1 MDITVRI
8 EAQTYFGAR
17 HGLETLSQMINYDEL
32 TGALITYNRAHVED
46 APEYAHRGL
55 LIDTSRNYFNMD
67 ILRNIIDGM
76 SYNKLNVFHWHLTD
90 THSFPLKL
98 KSVPELAF
106 YGAYSP
112 EKTYSAEDVRG
123 FVEYAR
129 VRGVKV
135 VPEFDAPAH
144 VGNGWQF
151 AEKKNPEWGKLAVCV
166 NQEEWQDFC
175 VEPPC
180 GQVRCLFTVK

>member
-1 MDITVRI
+1 MSSYIFHVRSVSI
-8 EAQTYFGAR
+8 SSLKVLKKIVD
-17 HGLETLSQMINYDEL
+17 GL
-32 TGALITYNRAHVED
+32 
-46 APEYAHRGL
+46 
-55 LIDTSRNYFNMD
+55 
-67 ILRNIIDGM
+67 
-76 SYNKLNVFHWHLTD
+76 SYNKLNIFHWHITD

-98 KSVPELAF
+98 KSVPELAQ

-112 EKTYSAEDVRG
+112 EKTYSASDVKEL
-123 FVEYAR
+123 VEYAR

-151 AEKKNPEWGKLAVCV
+151 AERNHPDWGKLAVCV
-166 NQEEWQDFC
+166 NKEEWQDFC

-180 GQVRCLFTVK
+180 GQVSLIFLQLFTLWCTVLPEVVTTFLQFLRKNTEYHFLKIKTLSV

>member
-1 MDITVRI
+1 MKALKKIVD
-8 EAQTYFGAR
+8 
-17 HGLETLSQMINYDEL
+17 GL
-32 TGALITYNRAHVED
+32 
-46 APEYAHRGL
+46 
-55 LIDTSRNYFNMD
+55 
-67 ILRNIIDGM
+67 
-76 SYNKLNVFHWHLTD
+76 SYNKLNIFHWHITD

-98 KSVPELAF
+98 KSVPELAQ

-112 EKTYSAEDVRG
+112 EKTYSASDVKEL
-123 FVEYAR
+123 VEYAR

-151 AEKKNPEWGKLAVCV
+151 AERNHPDWGKLAVCV
-166 NQEEWQDFC
+166 NKEEWQDFC

-180 GQVRCLFTVK
+180 GQVSVIFVKMRILAVLVFRWPKVFGRLLVL